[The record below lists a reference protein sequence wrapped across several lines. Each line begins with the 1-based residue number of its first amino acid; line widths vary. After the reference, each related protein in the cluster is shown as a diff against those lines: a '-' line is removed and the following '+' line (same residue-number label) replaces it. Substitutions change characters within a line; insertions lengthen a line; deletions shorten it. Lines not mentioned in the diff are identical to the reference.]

1 MKKKYKLSFLQFDI
15 ENFYP
20 SISEELLEKALNY
33 ASQFVDISPEDRKII
48 LQSRKSTLYSK
59 GEAWTK
65 KGDSEFDVT
74 MGSFDGA
81 EICELVGLYL
91 LSLLQDLGMDVGLY
105 RDDGMAVSKKTPFQ
119 MEKLKKKI
127 QKVFKDNGLNI
138 VISVNLQSVDFLDVT
153 LDLKL
158 GTYKPF
164 VKPNNTPLYINAKS
178 NHPPSILKNIPLAVN
193 KRLSEI
199 SSNEEIFNNAA
210 PMYQKALK
218 DSGHNFNLKFNKE
231 DTFKPNGGKK
241 KRKKKRNIIWFNP
254 PFSTNV
260 NYRVGEK
267 FLKLVEKCFPKGSSL
282 YKLFNK
288 NNMKISYKTCA
299 NMKQQISGHN
309 SKVIKQHDT
318 NKEEPLKTCNC
329 QKKSDCPLDNKCL
342 HTDGVVYQATI
353 TQEDGKTHT
362 YLGVTND
369 FKSRHRNHKKSFKS
383 EKYSTETEL
392 GSFVFKLE
400 SEKVN
405 FTISWKVIDKGKI
418 FSPVNKICSI
428 CTKEKYYLIHKPE
441 LGTLNERE
449 ELGTHC
455 RHGKAFLLSNLK

>member
-1 MKKKYKLSFLQFDI
+1 M
-15 ENFYP
+15 
-20 SISEELLEKALNY
+20 
-33 ASQFVDISPEDRKII
+33 VR
-48 LQSRKSTLYSK
+48 
-59 GEAWTK
+59 
-65 KGDSEFDVT
+65 
-74 MGSFDGA
+74 
-81 EICELVGLYL
+81 
-91 LSLLQDLGMDVGLY
+91 
-105 RDDGMAVSKKTPFQ
+105 
-119 MEKLKKKI
+119 
-127 QKVFKDNGLNI
+127 
-138 VISVNLQSVDFLDVT
+138 
-153 LDLKL
+153 
-158 GTYKPF
+158 
-164 VKPNNTPLYINAKS
+164 
-178 NHPPSILKNIPLAVN
+178 
-193 KRLSEI
+193 
-199 SSNEEIFNNAA
+199 
-210 PMYQKALK
+210 
-218 DSGHNFNLKFNKE
+218 
-231 DTFKPNGGKK
+231 
-241 KRKKKRNIIWFNP
+241 KRKEKRKEILFGSTP

-288 NNMKISYKTCA
+288 NNMKIRYKTCA

-309 SKVIKQHDT
+309 SKVIKQHDA